1 MVKKIVNLVIFLPL
15 AVVLVLLCVANRQS
29 VTLALNPFRPED
41 QVLGLSAPFFV
52 FLFLALIL
60 GLVIG
65 ASVTWATQGQHRRR
79 ARTEAKTAVRLQ
91 AEADKH
97 KARAEELAAQQTVA
111 YGRLPAK

>member
-1 MVKKIVNLVIFLPL
+1 MTKEMREGGPGRVGQVKEVTSLANPIVKDIK
-15 AVVLVLLCVANRQS
+15 
-29 VTLALNPFRPED
+29 ALNPFRPED
-41 QVLGLSAPFFV
+41 HVLGLSAPFFV